1 MTPEQA
7 QYFLLMLRMGE
18 YDEYDAALD
27 RLLVEQDPL
36 SPLVLELAFCMS
48 DRRETI
54 SVLHNFLL
62 DHPADEA
69 QLMES
74 QLAYVRKK
82 YSEKAM
88 TALQAA
94 DYLYGL
100 IVANDWNEP
109 WFDLWQYCDVCELY
123 EDGIISQTVFEQ
135 CFEAAL
141 LRGEHLDCWALQEEE
156 SKQKSLLD
164 KLRDLIHKYRNSGS
178 GSPFCSRFP
187 GAVDFSAA
195 LDFCGPSW

>member
-1 MTPEQA
+1 MVPEQA
-7 QYFLLMLRMGE
+7 QYYLLMLRMGE

-62 DHPADEA
+62 AHPADAE
-69 QLMES
+69 QLMNQ
-74 QLAYVRKK
+74 QLDWVRKQYRK
-82 YSEKAM
+82 KAM
-88 TALQAA
+88 TAAQVA

-100 IVANDWNEP
+100 IVANDWDEP
-109 WFDLWQYCDVCELY
+109 WSDLWQYYDVYELY
-123 EDGIISQTVFEQ
+123 DDGIISQTVFEQ

-141 LRGEHLDCWALQEEE
+141 LRGENLDCWALQQEEN
-156 SKQKSLLD
+156 KQKSLLD
-164 KLRDLIHKYRNSGS
+164 KLRVLIHK
-178 GSPFCSRFP
+178 
-187 GAVDFSAA
+187 
-195 LDFCGPSW
+195 

>member
-1 MTPEQA
+1 
-7 QYFLLMLRMGE
+7 
-18 YDEYDAALD
+18 
-27 RLLVEQDPL
+27 
-36 SPLVLELAFCMS
+36 
-48 DRRETI
+48 
-54 SVLHNFLL
+54 
-62 DHPADEA
+62 
-69 QLMES
+69 MES

-100 IVANDWNEP
+100 IVANAWNEP

-123 EDGIISQTVFEQ
+123 EDGFITQTVFEQ

-156 SKQKSLLD
+156 TKQKSLLD
-164 KLRDLIHKYRNSGS
+164 KLRDLIHK
-178 GSPFCSRFP
+178 
-187 GAVDFSAA
+187 
-195 LDFCGPSW
+195 

>member
-18 YDEYDAALD
+18 YEEYDAFLD
-27 RLLVEQDPL
+27 RLLMEQDPL

-62 DHPADEA
+62 DHPAEET

-123 EDGIISQTVFEQ
+123 EDGFISQTVFEQ

-156 SKQKSLLD
+156 NKQKSLLD
-164 KLRDLIHKYRNSGS
+164 KVLDLIHK
-178 GSPFCSRFP
+178 
-187 GAVDFSAA
+187 
-195 LDFCGPSW
+195 

>member
-18 YDEYDAALD
+18 YDQYDAFLD

-48 DRRETI
+48 DREQTI

-74 QLAYVRKK
+74 QLEWVRKQ
-82 YSEKAM
+82 YREKAM
-88 TALQAA
+88 TATQAA

-100 IVANDWNEP
+100 IVANDWDEP
-109 WFDLWQYCDVCELY
+109 WSDLWQYYDVYELY
-123 EDGIISQTVFEQ
+123 DDGIISQTVFEQ

-141 LRGEHLDCWALQEEE
+141 LRGEDLDCFALQEEE
-156 SKQKSLLD
+156 NKQKSLLD
-164 KLRDLIHKYRNSGS
+164 KV
-178 GSPFCSRFP
+178 C
-187 GAVDFSAA
+187 GA
-195 LDFCGPSW
+195 LKKM

>member
-18 YDEYDAALD
+18 YDEYDAFLD

-62 DHPADEA
+62 DHPAEET

-100 IVANDWNEP
+100 IVANGWNEP

-123 EDGIISQTVFEQ
+123 EDGFISQTVFEQ

-156 SKQKSLLD
+156 NKQKSLLG
-164 KLRDLIHKYRNSGS
+164 KLRD
-178 GSPFCSRFP
+178 
-187 GAVDFSAA
+187 A
-195 LDFCGPSW
+195 LKKS

>member
-7 QYFLLMLRMGE
+7 QYYLLMLRMGE
-18 YDEYDAALD
+18 YDEYDAFLD
-27 RLLVEQDPL
+27 QLLLEQDPL

-62 DHPADEA
+62 DHPADET

-100 IVANDWNEP
+100 IVANAWNEP

-123 EDGIISQTVFEQ
+123 EDGFISQTVFEQ
-135 CFEAAL
+135 CFEATL
-141 LRGEHLDCWALQEEE
+141 LRGEDLDCWALQEEE
-156 SKQKSLLD
+156 NKQKSLLG
-164 KLRDLIHKYRNSGS
+164 KLR
-178 GSPFCSRFP
+178 
-187 GAVDFSAA
+187 GALKSTRRGDH
-195 LDFCGPSW
+195 

>member
-18 YDEYDAALD
+18 YEEYDAFLD
-27 RLLVEQDPL
+27 QLLVEQDPL

-54 SVLHNFLL
+54 SVLYNFLL
-62 DHPADEA
+62 DHPADET

-100 IVANDWNEP
+100 IVANAWNEP

-123 EDGIISQTVFEQ
+123 EDGFISQTVFEQ

-156 SKQKSLLD
+156 NKQKSLLD
-164 KLRDLIHKYRNSGS
+164 KLRDLIHK
-178 GSPFCSRFP
+178 
-187 GAVDFSAA
+187 
-195 LDFCGPSW
+195 

>member
-18 YDEYDAALD
+18 YDEYDAFLD

-69 QLMES
+69 QLMNQ
-74 QLAYVRKK
+74 QLDWVRKQ
-82 YSEKAM
+82 YREKAM
-88 TALQAA
+88 TAIQAA
-94 DYLYGL
+94 AYLSRVYHTKSGT
-100 IVANDWNEP
+100 EP
-109 WFDLWQYCDVCELY
+109 WWELWQYLDDYDLY
-123 EDGIISQTVFEQ
+123 TDGTISQAVFET
-135 CFEAAL
+135 CFESML
-141 LRGEHLDCWALQEEE
+141 LRGERLNFWVLQEEE
-156 SKQKSLLD
+156 NKQKSLLD
-164 KLRDLIHKYRNSGS
+164 KLR
-178 GSPFCSRFP
+178 
-187 GAVDFSAA
+187 GALKSTRRGDH
-195 LDFCGPSW
+195 